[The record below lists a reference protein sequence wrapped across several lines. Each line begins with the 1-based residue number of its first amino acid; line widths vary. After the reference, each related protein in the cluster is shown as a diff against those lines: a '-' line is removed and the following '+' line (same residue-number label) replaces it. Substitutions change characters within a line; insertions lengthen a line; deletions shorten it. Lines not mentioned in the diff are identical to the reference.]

1 MTHSVQDETQAP
13 RDLRL
18 QFFTP
23 TASRMSRAFKGY
35 TVRLV
40 ATGPGQPLNYV
51 ISLDNSGG

>member
-1 MTHSVQDETQAP
+1 MQNTPEETKVVQ
-13 RDLRL
+13 DLRL

-23 TASRMSRAFKGY
+23 AASRMSRAFKGY